1 MPFDNVQQGEL
12 HAKWR
17 EFTDTDEN
25 QRLALLEQRIERKK
39 ATLKDA
45 LSERQKIMARAI
57 RRMRRANGKT

>member
-1 MPFDNVQQGEL
+1 MPLDDVQQGEL

-17 EFTDTDEN
+17 EFVDNEEN
-25 QRLALLEQRIERKK
+25 QRLALLEERIERKK

-45 LSERQKIMARAI
+45 ISERQKIMARAI

>member
-1 MPFDNVQQGEL
+1 MPFDDVQQGEL

-17 EFTDTDEN
+17 EFTDTVEN

-45 LSERQKIMARAI
+45 ISERQKIMARAI